1 MAEMRVMPGGVLG
14 KFRHVQRAH
23 INRARRIQP
32 FQHGRG
38 NFGHEIAP
46 DF

>member
-1 MAEMRVMPGGVLG
+1 MPEMRVMPGGVLG

-23 INRARRIQP
+23 INRTRGVQL

-38 NFGHEIAP
+38 HLGHEIAP